1 MGGGVASLPTN
12 PHRKGGSGT
21 KTAETVII
29 GAGVMG
35 ASVAYHLAARGCRDI
50 LVLERQDRPGLG
62 STGAATGGFRTQFG
76 SAVNVRLSLLAR
88 EKLLRFRD
96 ELGVDPGYRPCGYLF
111 MARTE
116 AEIAPLRRAM
126 AVQRAAGVREV
137 REVTADDIRRLTPW
151 VRADDLVGGTF
162 CPLDGFLRPLEILR
176 GYLAAAERLGV
187 RIEYGTGWV
196 ECVADDRRAGEE
208 RRITGVRTEE
218 GEVAARSVVNAAG
231 PWAGV
236 LGARAAI
243 EIPVRP
249 VRRQTAITRPFSA
262 LPEDIPM
269 TICHWDGV
277 HLRVR
282 DGRVLLLWPVDVP
295 AEDPFDT
302 TFDPRWLRGLLPRVY
317 DRFPRLADAEIDL
330 VNCWAGLYEMSP
342 DRHALLGPASGIEG
356 LYLINGSSGHGV
368 MHAPALGQ
376 LLAEMIVDGR
386 ARSLD
391 VNALRPSRF
400 VEGKPNP
407 EDAVL

>member
-1 MGGGVASLPTN
+1 
-12 PHRKGGSGT
+12 
-21 KTAETVII
+21 
-29 GAGVMG
+29 MG
-35 ASVAYHLAARGCRDI
+35 ASVAYHLAASGCRNI

-62 STGAATGGFRTQFG
+62 STGRATGGFRAQFG
-76 SAVNVRLSLLAR
+76 SAANVRLSLLAR

-111 MARTE
+111 MARTQ
-116 AEIAPLRRAM
+116 AEMAPLRLALG
-126 AVQRAAGVREV
+126 VQREAGLREA

-151 VRADDLVGGTF
+151 VRADDLLGGTF
-162 CPLDGFLRPLEILR
+162 SSIDGFIRPLEILR
-176 GYLAAAERLGV
+176 GYLSAAERLGV
-187 RIEYGTGWV
+187 RIEYGAGWV
-196 ECVADDRRAGEE
+196 EIVADGRPGDARRV
-208 RRITGVRTEE
+208 TGVQSDRGT
-218 GEVAARSVVNAAG
+218 VATGCVVNAAG

-236 LGARAAI
+236 VGARAGI

-249 VRRQTAITRPFSA
+249 VRRQTAITFPFPG

-282 DGRVLLLWPVDVP
+282 DGRVLLLWPVDLP

-302 TFDPRWLRGLLPRVY
+302 TFDPRWLTGLLPRVH
-317 DRFPRLADAEIDL
+317 DRFPLLTEAEIDREH
-330 VNCWAGLYEMSP
+330 CWAGLYEMSP
-342 DRHALLGPASGIEG
+342 DRHALLGPAPGIEG

-376 LLAEMIVDGR
+376 LLAEIITSRR

-391 VNALRPSRF
+391 VGALRPSRF
-400 VEGKPNP
+400 IEGKPNP